1 MTQPVLVSV
10 RRIAAD
16 LFDIPLEQIL
26 PHSSPATIENWDSL
40 HHLNLVL
47 GLEGEFGVQ
56 FSPEEIG
63 KMQNVESIASLVQNK
78 LSRAE

>member
-1 MTQPVLVSV
+1 MTQPILERV

-16 LFDIPLEQIL
+16 LLDAPLEQVL
-26 PHSSPATIENWDSL
+26 PTSSPDTIENWDSL

-47 GLEGEFGVQ
+47 GLEGAFGVQ
-56 FSPEEIG
+56 FSPEEIA
-63 KMQNVESIASLVQNK
+63 KMQTVESIAWLVQNK

>member
-1 MTQPVLVSV
+1 MTETVLVSV

-16 LFDIPLEQIL
+16 LFEVPLEQVL
-26 PHSSPATIENWDSL
+26 SHSSPATIDNWDSL

-56 FSPEEIG
+56 FSPEEIA
-63 KMQNVESIASLVQNK
+63 KMQTVESIAWLVQNK

>member
-1 MTQPVLVSV
+1 MNQLVLERV

-16 LFDIPLEQIL
+16 LFDIPFEQIV
-26 PHSSPATIENWDSL
+26 PTSSPDAIENWDSL
-40 HHLNLVL
+40 RHLNLVL

-56 FSPEEIG
+56 FSPEEIA
-63 KMQNVESIASLVQNK
+63 KMQSVENIALLVQDK

>member
-1 MTQPVLVSV
+1 MTEPILVSI

-16 LFDIPLEQIL
+16 LFNIPLEQIL
-26 PHSSPATIENWDSL
+26 PHSSPATVGNWDSL

-56 FSPEEIG
+56 FSPEEIA
-63 KMQNVESIASLVQNK
+63 KMQSVESIAWLVQNK

>member
-1 MTQPVLVSV
+1 MTKPVLVDV

-26 PHSSPATIENWDSL
+26 PHSSPETIENWDSL

-47 GLEGEFGVQ
+47 GLEGAFDVQ
-56 FSPEEIG
+56 FSPEEIAN
-63 KMQNVESIASLVQNK
+63 MQSVESIALLVQNK
-78 LSRAE
+78 LSGGK

>member
-1 MTQPVLVSV
+1 MTKPVLVDV

-26 PHSSPATIENWDSL
+26 PHSSPETIENWDSL

-47 GLEGEFGVQ
+47 GLEGAFDVQ
-56 FSPEEIG
+56 FSPEEIA
-63 KMQNVESIASLVQNK
+63 KMQSVESIALLVQNK
-78 LSRAE
+78 LSGGK

>member
-1 MTQPVLVSV
+1 MTKTVLVSV

-16 LFDIPLEQIL
+16 LFEVPLEQVL
-26 PHSSPATIENWDSL
+26 PHSSPITIENWDSL

-56 FSPEEIG
+56 FSPEEIA
-63 KMQNVESIASLVQNK
+63 KMQTVESIALLVQNK

>member
-1 MTQPVLVSV
+1 MTEPILGSV

-16 LFDIPLEQIL
+16 LFDVSLEQVL

-47 GLEGEFGVQ
+47 GLEGAFDVQ
-56 FSPEEIG
+56 FSPEEIA
-63 KMQNVESIASLVQNK
+63 KMQSVESIALLVQNK
-78 LSRAE
+78 LSGRK

>member
-1 MTQPVLVSV
+1 MTEPVLVSV

-16 LFDIPLEQIL
+16 LFDVPLEHVL
-26 PHSSPATIENWDSL
+26 PNSSPATIENWDSL
-40 HHLNLVL
+40 RHLNLVL

-56 FSPEEIG
+56 FSPEEIA
-63 KMQNVESIASLVQNK
+63 KMQTVESIAWLVQNR